1 MCICF
6 DAIGSLGAVRD
17 LRFPAQPGRLQLRGE
32 AGTAASIEPSAGKV
46 VICIVQGTIVTTTLS
61 SEFVNVF
68 TLKCRYRW
76 ET

>member
-17 LRFPAQPGRLQLRGE
+17 LRFPAQPGRLQLRVE
-32 AGTAASIEPSAGKV
+32 AGTAASVEPSAGKV
-46 VICIVQGTIVTTTLS
+46 VMCVVPGTIVTTTLS
-61 SEFVNVF
+61 YEFVNVF
-68 TLKCRYRW
+68 TLKCRQGG